1 MAKPKIAERRIRP
14 KKGGGHTVTHEFSP
28 AAQYSPGGKEG
39 GMSMS
44 APPPEEHHFAAGE
57 HNALLQHIAGALAL
71 KSMAQGQGEGPSAG
85 PPAGAALGAGMPPQ
99 VG

>member
-1 MAKPKIAERRIRP
+1 MAKPKIAEIRIRP
-14 KKGGGHTVTHEFSP
+14 KKGGGHTVTHEFAPS
-28 AAQYSPGGKEG
+28 AQYSAGKNG

-44 APPPEEHHFAAGE
+44 APAPEEHHFAAGE

-71 KSMAQGQGEGPSAG
+71 KSMAQGQGQPTSAPS
-85 PPAGAALGAGMPPQ
+85 PGAALGAGMPPQ